1 MIKKIIDF
9 LLKLGIVA
17 ALLTSILPNIF
28 PNYWLIDIMSN
39 FKLQISIFLIIV
51 FVLNL
56 FTKKSKIISGITILL
71 IIWNTSFIYRLYFPS
86 KLGEIHKLR
95 GTTIVSINLLSSNND
110 SEKVI
115 DFIKTKSPDILI
127 LLEYNQKWKSALS
140 DITEQ
145 YTFKKWVLRNDNFGI
160 GYYSKIASEMSVLNF
175 DSSKVPSILASLK
188 IDDKPI
194 DLIATHPFPP
204 MGKRNFD
211 IRNAHFKNLAKKRK
225 ELSENLIVI
234 GDLNTSSYSKHFKDL
249 LLNTNLKDSRNGL
262 GILPTWPTMF
272 TILNTTLDHALISK
286 AISVIDRGTGPNIG
300 SDHLPIFMEFRIKE

>member
-1 MIKKIIDF
+1 MIKKIINF
-9 LLKLGIVA
+9 SLKLGIVV

-39 FKLQISIFLIIV
+39 FKLQIGIFLIV
-51 FVLNL
+51 VLVLNL
-56 FTKKSKIISGITILL
+56 STKKSKVITIISILL
-71 IIWNTSFIYRLYFPS
+71 ITWNLSFLYTLYFPS
-86 KLGEIHKLR
+86 KLGVIHKQR

-115 DFIKTKSPDILI
+115 NFIKDKNPDILI
-127 LLEYNQKWKSALS
+127 LLEYNSKWEAFLS

-145 YTFKKWVLRNDNFGI
+145 YTFKKRVLRNDNFGI
-160 GYYSKIASEMSVLNF
+160 GYFSKIASETSVLSF
-175 DSSKVPSILASLK
+175 DSSKVPSIVARLK
-188 IDDKPI
+188 IDNNPI
-194 DLIATHPFPP
+194 DIIATHPFPP

-211 IRNAHFKNLAKKRK
+211 IRNAHFKNLEKKTK
-225 ELSENLIVI
+225 ELSENLIII

-249 LLNTNLKDSRNGL
+249 LLNTNLRDSRNGL

-272 TILNTTLDHALISK
+272 TTLNTTLDHALISK
-286 AISVIDRGTGPNIG
+286 AIGVIDRGTGPNIG